1 MKNYT
6 YLLLLVLAI
15 FSSGCSKDELLSFQE
30 KPKVYIY
37 KRSNDQ
43 VKDSTT
49 YSFAIRAASIVQDTV
64 FVPLRIMGDA
74 SPQDRTVNYQVMSKS
89 TADADSYHLLP
100 AIIKANQFTG
110 YIPVV
115 VKKTAALKTKE
126 GKLWL
131 SLVTSDSFEPGVA
144 DQLSYLIKIND
155 FLSRP
160 PSWSD
165 IYLGKYSRVKF
176 ELLIKETGYTD
187 FTDVTYREFRFIS
200 QLCKNALLLYQAAH
214 GTLYDED
221 NDEVIFPF

>member
-15 FSSGCSKDELLSFQE
+15 FGSGCSKDELLSFQE

-37 KRSNDQ
+37 KKSNDL

-49 YSFAIRAASIVQDTV
+49 YSFAIRAVSIVQDTV

-74 SPQDRTVNYQVMSKS
+74 AAQDRTVNYQVMSKS
-89 TADADSYHLLP
+89 TADADSYQLLP
-100 AIIKANQFTG
+100 AVIKANQFTG

-115 VKKTAALKTKE
+115 VKKTAAIKTKE

-131 SLVTSDSFEPGVA
+131 SIAASDSFEPGVA
-144 DQLSYLIKIND
+144 DQLNYLIKIND

-160 PSWSD
+160 SSWSD
-165 IYLGKYSRVKF
+165 VYLGKYSRVKF
-176 ELLIKETGYTD
+176 ELIIKETGYTD
-187 FTDVTYREFRFIS
+187 FTNVSFREYRFIS
-200 QLCKNALLLYQAAH
+200 QLCKNAVLLYQAAH
-214 GTLYDED
+214 GTMYDED
-221 NDEVIFPF
+221 DDEVIFPF